1 MDNNMAMQKMLIE
14 DFIKELSSKASV
26 PGGGGA
32 SGLVAAIGMSLGNMV
47 LALTDGKKKYAKY
60 QEEVEETIKA
70 ATSLTKELLLCMD
83 KDAEAFEPLSKAY
96 GLKKDTKEEIE
107 YRDKVMAEA
116 LLLASNAP
124 LDMMELILKAIKMI
138 ERIAVIGSR
147 LAISDA
153 GVAIAMC
160 KAAMEGASLNVFI
173 NTKLM
178 KDREL
183 AKSLDAKAEAY
194 LKEAREISDKT
205 FEEVVKAIKG

>member
-47 LALTDGKKKYAKY
+47 LALTDGKKKYAQY

-83 KDAEAFEPLSKAY
+83 KDAEAFEPLSRAY

-116 LLLASNAP
+116 LLQASNAP